1 MRKSSLGGLLC
12 LVGLAGCA
20 SSSPHPITDAQRAP
34 TDANVL
40 SQGDVIEVRVYREKD
55 LSGTFRVAPDGKITF
70 PLLGELK
77 IEGQSPTQLA
87 SLLSSKL
94 QNGYLKRAEVSV
106 YVREQAARKVH
117 VLGQVNK
124 AGSFRFRSGMS
135 IIEAIVSAGGFTP
148 EAAPNRVVIT
158 RGAAKHV
165 VKADEIR
172 QGEAPNFALR
182 AGDIVFVP
190 EYLM

>member
-1 MRKSSLGGLLC
+1 MRKSSLGALLC
-12 LVGLAGCA
+12 LICFAGCA
-20 SSSPHPITDAQRAP
+20 STTSPVAIEAQSVP
-34 TDANVL
+34 SANVL
-40 SQGDVIEVRVYREKD
+40 SQGDVIDVRVYREKE

-70 PLLGELK
+70 PLLGELQ

-87 SLLSSKL
+87 SLLSRRL

-124 AGSFRFRSGMS
+124 AGSFSYRAGMS

-148 EAAPNRVVIT
+148 EAAANRVVIT

-172 QGEAPNFALR
+172 QGEAPNFSLR